1 MRVLLTGASGM
12 VGRNLLEHPFASRH
26 EWIRPSRQDLDLR
39 SSDAVRAYV
48 KDAKPDV
55 VVHAAGKVGGIQAN
69 LADPVGFLVENWDL
83 GRNVVLAAMEARVP
97 RLLNFGSSCMYPKD
111 QDTPLREEQVLS
123 GTLEPT
129 NEGYA
134 IAKCAVARLCR
145 YASQQDPSLRYR
157 TLIPCNLYGRW
168 DSFDPKHSHMVPAVI
183 RKLHL
188 AKEHG
193 HDRVEIWGDG
203 TARREFLYTGDL
215 ADCVHRALEPQHF
228 DRLPESMNVG
238 LGRDWTVNEY
248 YAAAAEVVGYRGA
261 FVHDL
266 TKPSGMKRKLVDV
279 TRQLAWGFRAPT
291 DLATGLRRTYEFFL
305 EREQST

>member
-1 MRVLLTGASGM
+1 MRVLLTGSSGM
-12 VGRNLLEHPFASRH
+12 VGQNLLEHPLASRH

-39 SSDAVRAYV
+39 SFDAVRAYV
-48 KDAKPDV
+48 KDARPDV

-69 LADPVGFLVENWDL
+69 LADPVGFLVDNWDL

-111 QDTPLREEQVLS
+111 QDTPLVEEQVLS

-157 TLIPCNLYGRW
+157 TLIPCNLYGRF

-188 AKEHG
+188 AKQHG
-193 HDRVEIWGDG
+193 HDRVDIWGDG

-215 ADCVHRALEPQHF
+215 ADCVLRALEPQHF
-228 DRLPESMNVG
+228 DALPESMNVG

-248 YAAAAEVVGYRGA
+248 YAAAAEVIGYRGT

-279 TRQLAWGFRAPT
+279 TKQLAWGFRAPT

-305 EREQST
+305 EREHCT